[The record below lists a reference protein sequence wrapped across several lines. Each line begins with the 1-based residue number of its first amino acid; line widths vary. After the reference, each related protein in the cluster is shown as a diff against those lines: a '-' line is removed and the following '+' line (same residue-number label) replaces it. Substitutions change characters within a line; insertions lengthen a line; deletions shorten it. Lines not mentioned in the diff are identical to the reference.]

1 MPTHEV
7 DEVDGR
13 LLNIMQED
21 FPLVERPFAQMGEAI
36 GISEQEG
43 IERTTALRKGQ
54 IIRQISAIF
63 DTRSLGYKS
72 SLVAFKVSDDK
83 LKQAVRAINQHPGVS
98 HNYERDHEYNV
109 WFTIAVPPEGD
120 TEADVKMLAEATGG
134 TYRMLPTLTLYKIGV
149 KLDMTGKMEPTATSD
164 DKGFRSPIVQQT
176 VALTPKERAFVREM
190 QQHIEYVPEPFAAV
204 AAAVGVSQSELFEM
218 AADLGERKMFRRFAA
233 ILRHQKAGYKVN
245 GMGVWEVDP
254 DKADEAGDI
263 MSSFRNI
270 SHCYLRPTYP
280 DWPYNVFSMI
290 HGRSKE
296 DCEAVAKAVQ
306 ERTGIQNYT
315 MLYSTR
321 EFKKTRVE
329 YFTDDYG
336 KWLAKHRPTTVTAA
350 AS

>member
-1 MPTHEV
+1 
-7 DEVDGR
+7 
-13 LLNIMQED
+13 
-21 FPLVERPFAQMGEAI
+21 
-36 GISEQEG
+36 
-43 IERTTALRKGQ
+43 
-54 IIRQISAIF
+54 
-63 DTRSLGYKS
+63 
-72 SLVAFKVSDDK
+72 
-83 LKQAVRAINQHPGVS
+83 
-98 HNYERDHEYNV
+98 
-109 WFTIAVPPEGD
+109 
-120 TEADVKMLAEATGG
+120 
-134 TYRMLPTLTLYKIGV
+134 
-149 KLDMTGKMEPTATSD
+149 
-164 DKGFRSPIVQQT
+164 
-176 VALTPKERAFVREM
+176 M